1 LVRTQLTDK
10 NRGIAGRNSRLVHG
24 SDVFV

>member
-1 LVRTQLTDK
+1 LVRNQLTDK
-10 NRGIAGRNSRLVHG
+10 DRGIAGNNSRLVHG